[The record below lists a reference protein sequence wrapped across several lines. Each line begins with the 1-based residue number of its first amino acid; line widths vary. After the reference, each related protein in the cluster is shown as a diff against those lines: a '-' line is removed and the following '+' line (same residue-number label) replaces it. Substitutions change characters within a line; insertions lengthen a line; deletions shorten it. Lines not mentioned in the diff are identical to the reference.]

1 MTGPLVPFREIVLK
15 VHSRCDL
22 ACDHC
27 YIYEHAD
34 QSWRTRPKAIS
45 DEAISWTALR
55 LAEHAKTHALPS
67 VSVILHGGEPL
78 LAGPARLRRV
88 CEELT
93 GALDPVAELDLRIHT
108 NGLQLSPR
116 YLDLFD
122 EFGVKVGISLDG
134 DKMANDRHRRFADGR
149 SSHPLVLKA
158 VELLRQ
164 DRYRH
169 LDLGLLCTVDVAND
183 PIAVY
188 DALAALDP
196 PRIDFLLPHATWDEP
211 PPRPDDS
218 RTAYANW
225 LLAVFDRW
233 DTRGRPMPVRLFE
246 SVFSTLNGGPS
257 LTESLGLAPTDLV
270 VVETD
275 GTLEQVD
282 SLKSAYEGA
291 AATGFDVFSHPF
303 DAVAAHPGVRTRQ
316 LGLAGV
322 SEACRQ
328 CPVVRSCGGGLYT
341 HRYRSEPDAGTG
353 GTNAVTTGTSAGT
366 DGASAVT
373 TGTSAG
379 TDGASAGT
387 TGTSAGTDGASAGTT
402 GTSVGTGGFDNTSVY
417 CADLEALIR
426 GIESRTAAVC
436 VSPAVADSG
445 ELLVAQQELTRSLL
459 AELHSELAGRGGE
472 TWQAA
477 WELAGLAEQLSDGL
491 DHVLAHPY
499 TRTWLVD
506 SVAALREDRPGAL
519 TAALRLPSYVAA
531 ALLRGGLDRPVRVGY
546 LDGTLHLP
554 TLGTLRLHDPGE
566 SGEAEVRL
574 AEKGFV
580 VRTATAERLVTRPAE
595 ATPYWQPVRRLGR
608 DGAPDLVLDDL
619 DPYRDCFGA
628 PAHPALGPDQAADWS
643 GRLAAAWRLLRAAAP
658 EQAAAAAAS
667 LSTLTP
673 LIAQSPPG
681 RHGYGA
687 LGIPVRGS
695 SDELAR
701 ALLRGFRRA
710 TLRALTEVTDLYAHD
725 GEWSRPAPWQ
735 EAPVPLSELLAGAY
749 ERVGLAAYD
758 PGYRDE
764 ARRALDTLEGT
775 PELTV
780 SGKSLLTALREEAG
794 DG

>member
-34 QSWRTRPKAIS
+34 QSWRTRPKTIS

-93 GALDPVAELDLRIHT
+93 RALDGVADLDLRIHT

-134 DKMANDRHRRFADGR
+134 DKTANDRHRRFADGR

-188 DALAALDP
+188 DALDALDP

-211 PPRPDDS
+211 PPRPDGS
-218 RTAYANW
+218 ATAYADW

-233 DTRGRPMPVRLFE
+233 DERGRRMPVRLFE

-291 AATGFDVFSHPF
+291 AATGFDVFAHPF

-322 SEACRQ
+322 SETCRQ

-341 HRYRSEPDAGTG
+341 HRYRSEPDAETG
-353 GTNAVTTGTSAGT
+353 
-366 DGASAVT
+366 
-373 TGTSAG
+373 
-379 TDGASAGT
+379 GASAGT
-387 TGTSAGTDGASAGTT
+387 TGTSTETGGASAGIT
-402 GTSVGTGGFDNTSVY
+402 GASAGTGGFDNTSVY
-417 CADLEALIR
+417 CADLAALIR
-426 GIESRTAAVC
+426 GIESRTAAVS
-436 VSPAVADSG
+436 VSPAVADTG

-477 WELAGLAEQLSDGL
+477 WELAGLAEQVSDGL

-519 TAALRLPSYVAA
+519 TAALRFPSYVAA

-546 LDGTLHLP
+546 LDGRLHLP
-554 TLGTLRLHDPGE
+554 TLGTLRLHGPGE

-580 VRTATAERLVTRPAE
+580 VRTATAERLVTRPAD
-595 ATPYWQPVRRLGR
+595 ATPYWRPVRRLGR

-628 PAHPALGPDQAADWS
+628 PAHPGLGTAEAADWS
-643 GRLAAAWRLLRAAAP
+643 GRLAAAWGLLRAAAP
-658 EQAAAAAAS
+658 EQAAAAAGS

-673 LIAQSPPG
+673 LTAGSPPG

-687 LGIPVRGS
+687 LGIPLRGS
-695 SDELAR
+695 ADELAR
-701 ALLRGFRRA
+701 GLLRGFRRA

-758 PGYRDE
+758 PRYADE
-764 ARRALDTLEGT
+764 ASRALDTLEGA

-780 SGKSLLTALREEAG
+780 GGKSLLTALREEAG
-794 DG
+794 HVRRDVGGHARTGPGPGPRRRSGH